1 MFPWLLMYAAV
12 AAMAKVAGQ
21 VELEL
26 MGASGG
32 ARATAGGY
40 ALATRTAERTRP
52 EPHRQWRPSQ
62 FVALSI
68 ESATNCVVTRT
79 QILHVL
85 LPSAAYTVVIT
96 IVSALLREPHIAIL

>member
-1 MFPWLLMYAAV
+1 MGWANGAGLLQPAAAYPLFPWLLMYAAV

-52 EPHRQWRPSQ
+52 EPHR
-62 FVALSI
+62 
-68 ESATNCVVTRT
+68 
-79 QILHVL
+79 
-85 LPSAAYTVVIT
+85 
-96 IVSALLREPHIAIL
+96 